1 MRRGMLLCMIAATAT
16 IVLGVPGTALA
27 GGGCHDGVTRN
38 DATGEKTATVRMIDA
53 CFTATVTTVD
63 PGAPVTFANTD
74 LGVTHNVGGNQW
86 GHFEDMI
93 EGDAF
98 TATFDEAGIY
108 PFACNYHPGMTGA
121 IVVGDGKGAGSGSEG
136 VTVQPFEASSPGVV
150 SPVTAADNGL
160 PIGILVGVGLGGL
173 ALGAVAMLA
182 ISRFGRTSPAA

>member
-1 MRRGMLLCMIAATAT
+1 MLLCVIGATAA

-38 DATGEKTATVRMIDA
+38 DATGEKKATVRMIDA

-98 TATFDEAGIY
+98 TVTFDEAGVY

-121 IVVGDGKGAGSGSEG
+121 IVVGDGKGAGAGEEI
-136 VTVQPFEASSPGVV
+136 TVQPFEATSPKVIRSVV
-150 SPVTAADNGL
+150 AEDGGL
-160 PIGILVGVGLGGL
+160 PIGTLVAVGLGGL
-173 ALGAVAMLA
+173 ALGVGLMLW
-182 ISRFGRTSPAA
+182 ISRHGRTSPAA

>member
-1 MRRGMLLCMIAATAT
+1 MRRVMLLCMIAATAT
-16 IVLGVPGTALA
+16 IVLGIPSVALA

-74 LGVTHNVGGNQW
+74 LGITHNVGGNQW

-98 TATFDEAGIY
+98 TVTFDEAGIY

-136 VTVQPFEASSPGVV
+136 ITVQPFEATSPEVV
-150 SPVTAADNGL
+150 RPVVAVDDGL
-160 PIGILVGVGLGGL
+160 PIGALVAVGLGGL
-173 ALGAVAMLA
+173 ALGAVVMLG
-182 ISRFGRTSPAA
+182 ISRLGRTGPAA